1 MKRTKNDLRPGS
13 KETDHL
19 WVRRIQSVI
28 NDKIEQKR
36 KSGTSINRI
45 ILLMPP
51 PYLER
56 IYAVMFVCSIDEAR
70 VIIRDE
76 TRRLGSLTLFGSM
89 VVSNQN
95 IEAPEVQILGDLR
108 ETQRNTK
115 SVKNKHYGNA
125 NKLKL

>member
-1 MKRTKNDLRPGS
+1 MKRTKNDLRPDS
-13 KETDHL
+13 RESDHL
-19 WVRRIQSVI
+19 WVKRIQSVI
-28 NDKIEQKR
+28 NHKIEQKR
-36 KSGTSINRI
+36 KSGSSINRI
-45 ILLMPP
+45 ILLIPP
-51 PYLER
+51 AYLDR

-76 TRRLGSLTLFGSM
+76 TRRLGSLSLFGSI
-89 VVSNQN
+89 VVSNPN

-115 SVKNKHYGNA
+115 AVKNKHYGNT